1 MPRVPLILGAY
12 QSQSVIAAAQRSLNL
27 YVEKN
32 PQGETS
38 PSTHYLTPGLTR
50 LGVPAKVGVVR
61 CAYTASNNE
70 LFVCVSDTIYYISQ
84 NWTATSVGTI
94 PAGTTPVKMG
104 DNGTTMIVVNGSS
117 SGWSVVLSTHAFAAI
132 ADVDFYGS
140 NFVEFVDTYFVLN
153 KPGTPIFYISD
164 SNAITFDPLFFASK
178 SGYPDTLK
186 GIAIQTRNLWL
197 IGEKTTEIWFNQGGA
212 AFPFAR
218 LDGPYM
224 EFGTPAPNSIA
235 KQAGSVFWLAQDVN
249 GNSFV
254 VEGANLKADK
264 ISTPAIE
271 TAIASYTVI
280 SDAVGMTYEQR
291 GHAFYW
297 LKFPSANG
305 GLGADWVY
313 DLSTRLWH
321 ERAWLNPA
329 TCAEEGHRAFAHA
342 FAYGVNVVGDRLSG
356 QLYMLDQNN
365 QTDAGG
371 FIKRVR
377 GFPHLMANA
386 NRVSY
391 PSFIADMQAGEVE
404 ATVFPADLF
413 STTTYPAMVT
423 VIDTSFTAT
432 ANTLLQNYFI
442 PFGLSEIGSQY
453 TQITV
458 TINGIIIGNAL
469 SGSGVGATL
478 YLASGVPTTADYIC
492 EFKMCPSAYNQTSVT
507 GTLVHVIG
515 RANASNN
522 GYKLAVTSNGTSYSI
537 ALTVMGGATTTV
549 VLGTITSGYYHCYLS
564 LIGVS
569 IEAAVQRSVDFN
581 WITSGAVWQSTFAK
595 AISIMDSTYPGAG
608 NVLIGGTWNTI

>member
-1 MPRVPLILGAY
+1 M
-12 QSQSVIAAAQRSLNL
+12 IAAAQRSLNL
-27 YVEKN
+27 YAEKN

-38 PSTHYLTPGLTR
+38 PTTHYLTPGLTR
-50 LGVPAKVGVVR
+50 LGIPAEVGLVR
-61 CAYTASNNE
+61 GAYTASNNE
-70 LFVCVSDTIYYISQ
+70 LFVCVADTIYFVGTD
-84 NWTATSVGTI
+84 WTATSVGNIT
-94 PAGTTPVKMG
+94 AGVRPVKMG
-104 DNGTTMIVVNGSS
+104 DNGTTMIVVDGTAG
-117 SGWSVVLSTHAFAAI
+117 GWSVVLASHAFAAI

-140 NFVEFVDTYFVLN
+140 NFVEFVDTYLVFN
-153 KPGTPIFYISD
+153 KPDTPIFYISD

-178 SGYPDTLK
+178 SGYPDSVQ

-212 AFPFAR
+212 DFPFAR
-218 LDGPYM
+218 MDGPYM
-224 EFGTPAPNSIA
+224 EFGTPAPYSIA
-235 KQAGSVFWLAQDVN
+235 KQAGSVFWLAQDMN

-280 SDAVGMTYEQR
+280 ADAVGMTYEQR

-313 DLSTRLWH
+313 DLSTKLWH
-321 ERAWLNPA
+321 ERAWLNPQ
-329 TCAEEGHRAFAHA
+329 TCEEEGHRAFAHA
-342 FAYGVNVVGDRLSG
+342 FAYGVNVVGDRESG
-356 QLYMLDQNN
+356 QLYMLDQAN

-377 GFPHLMANA
+377 GFPHLMVDG
-386 NRVSY
+386 NRASY
-391 PSFIADMQAGEVE
+391 PSFVADMQAGEVE

-413 STTTYPAMVT
+413 STTTYPSMVT

-432 ANTLLQNYFI
+432 EDTLLQDYFI

-453 TQITV
+453 TQITL
-458 TINGIIIGNAL
+458 TIDGIIVGNAL
-469 SGSGVGATL
+469 SGNGIGATM
-478 YLASGVPTTADYIC
+478 YLASGVPTSANYIC
-492 EFKMCPSAYNQTSVT
+492 EFKMKPDAYDQTSVT
-507 GTLVHVIG
+507 GTLVYVIG
-515 RANASNN
+515 RADASNN
-522 GYKLAVTSNGTSYSI
+522 GYKLAVTSNGSAYSL

-549 VLGTITSGYYHCYLS
+549 VLGTLGSGYYHVYLS
-564 LIGVS
+564 MIGLT
-569 IEAAVQRSVDFN
+569 IEAAVQRSEDFF
-581 WITSGAVWQSTFAK
+581 WITDGAVWQSTFAK
-595 AISIMDSTYPGAG
+595 AISIMDSTYVGAG